1 MAETRDAERIRDEIS
16 HERVRLADAVSE
28 LREQVR
34 AATNINQRVRA
45 RLPLLGLAAFA
56 TGFVIS
62 GGIGATMRYLARRSR
77 DRS

>member
-1 MAETRDAERIRDEIS
+1 MADTRDVERIRAEIS
-16 HERVRLADAVSE
+16 HERVRLADAVGE
-28 LREQVR
+28 LREQVVG
-34 AATNINQRVRA
+34 AANINQRVRA
-45 RLPLLGLAAFA
+45 RLPFLVPAAFA

>member
-1 MAETRDAERIRDEIS
+1 MAETRDADRIRDEIS
-16 HERVRLADAVSE
+16 HERARLADAVSE
-28 LREQVR
+28 LREQVGG
-34 AATNINQRVRA
+34 ATNINQRVRA
-45 RLPLLGLAAFA
+45 RLPLLVSAAFV

>member
-1 MAETRDAERIRDEIS
+1 MAETRDADRIRDEIS

-28 LREQVR
+28 LREQVGD
-34 AATNINQRVRA
+34 ATNINQRVRA
-45 RLPLLGLAAFA
+45 RLPLLVSAAFA

>member
-16 HERVRLADAVSE
+16 RERVRLADAVSA
-28 LREQVR
+28 LREQVAG
-34 AATNINQRVRA
+34 AANINQRVRA
-45 RLPLLGLAAFA
+45 RLPFLGSAAFA